1 MQRPVA
7 RAALVLALMSGS
19 IEPSGAAGQG
29 RVEIPIRQT
38 TISDGTV
45 RYSVPVS
52 IGGGAP
58 IDAMLDTGSFGLRV
72 LASALRPDQ
81 YTSTRTERRYPY
93 GSGAVL
99 RGPIASASVA
109 LGSASTEAPIGI
121 QVVTSVGCASDRPH
135 CPVSKIPASQYG
147 IGGDGFAGEGFKA
160 ILGVSLRRAPAAT
173 GANNPLAD
181 IADSSWIINLPRPG
195 EAAPG
200 DLILDPAPDEA
211 AGFVAF
217 QLQPQTGETGD
228 GSGWMDAR
236 LPGCL
241 KEGEAEP
248 VCAPTL
254 LDSGA
259 PGVVIMTEDV
269 SPSSSTGAGVPA
281 SLSFSEGA
289 SDVSAGFVTGSDPAT
304 TIKREPPRQFGPRIM
319 AGSVPFYTLSV
330 LYDAKH
336 GTIALKRR
344 SDTAR

>member
-19 IEPSGAAGQG
+19 IEPSGAVGQG

-38 TISDGTV
+38 TISDGTI

-52 IGGGAP
+52 IGGGPP

-72 LASALRPDQ
+72 LATALRPDQ
-81 YTSTRTERRYPY
+81 YTSTGTERRYPY

-99 RGPIASASVA
+99 RGPIAKASVA
-109 LGSASTEAPIGI
+109 LGSASTEARIGI
-121 QVVTSVGCASDRPH
+121 QVVTSVGCASERPH

-181 IADSSWIINLPRPG
+181 IVDSSWIINLPRPG

-200 DLILDPAPDEA
+200 DLILDPAPEET
-211 AGFVAF
+211 AGFTAF
-217 QLQPQTGETGD
+217 QLQPQAGETGD
-228 GSGWMDAR
+228 GAGWMDAR

-241 KEGEAEP
+241 KLGGAEP

-259 PGVVIMTEDV
+259 PGVVLMTEDV
-269 SPSSSTGAGVPA
+269 SSSSTGTGVPA
-281 SLSFSEGA
+281 SLSFSEGTA
-289 SDVSAGFVTGSDPAT
+289 DVGAAFVTGSDPAT

-319 AGSVPFYTLSV
+319 AGSVPFYMLSV

>member
-7 RAALVLALMSGS
+7 RAALVLALMSGAT
-19 IEPSGAAGQG
+19 EPSGAAGQG

-38 TISDGTV
+38 TISDGTI

-52 IGGGAP
+52 IGGGQP

-72 LASALRPDQ
+72 LATALRPDQ
-81 YTSTRTERRYPY
+81 YASTDTERRYPY

-99 RGPIASASVA
+99 RGPIATAIVA
-109 LGSASTEAPIGI
+109 LGSASTASPIGI
-121 QVVTSVGCASDRPH
+121 QVVTSVGCASERPH
-135 CPVSKIPASQYG
+135 CPVSKIPAHQYG

-181 IADSSWIINLPRPG
+181 VVDSSWIINLPRPG

-200 DLILDPAPDEA
+200 NLILDPAPEEA
-211 AGFVAF
+211 AGFTAF
-217 QLQPQTGETGD
+217 QLQPQAGETGD
-228 GSGWMDAR
+228 GAGWMDAR

-241 KEGEAEP
+241 KQGDARP

-259 PGVVIMTEDV
+259 PGVVIMTQDV
-269 SPSSSTGAGVPA
+269 SSPSSIATGVPA

-289 SDVSAGFVTGSDPAT
+289 SDVSAAFVTGSDPAT
-304 TIKREPPRQFGPRIM
+304 TIKRSPPRQFGPRIM
-319 AGSVPFYTLSV
+319 AGSVPFYAFSV

-336 GTIALKRR
+336 GTIGLKSR
-344 SDTAR
+344 SDSAR

>member
-1 MQRPVA
+1 MQRPLA
-7 RAALVLALMSGS
+7 RAALVLVLISGS

-38 TISDGTV
+38 TISDGTI

-52 IGGGAP
+52 IGGGPP

-72 LASALRPDQ
+72 LAAALRPQQ
-81 YTSTRTERRYPY
+81 YSSTGTERRYPY

-109 LGSASTEAPIGI
+109 LGGASTEAPIGI
-121 QVVTSVGCASDRPH
+121 QVVTSVGCASDRPR
-135 CPVSKIPASQYG
+135 CPASKIPADQYG
-147 IGGDGFAGEGFKA
+147 IGGDGLTGEGFKA
-160 ILGVSLRRAPAAT
+160 ILGVSRRRAPAAT

-181 IADSSWIINLPRPG
+181 MADSSWIIDLPRPG

-200 DLILDPAPDEA
+200 DLILDPTPDEA

-217 QLQPQTGETGD
+217 QLQPQTGDTG
-228 GSGWMDAR
+228 GGAGWMDAR

-248 VCAPTL
+248 ICAPTV

-259 PGVVIMTEDV
+259 PGVVIMTDDG
-269 SPSSSTGAGVPA
+269 SSSSSPGAGVPA
-281 SLSFSEGA
+281 SFSFSEGA
-289 SDVSAGFVTGSDPAT
+289 SDVSTAFVTGSDPAT
-304 TIKREPPRQFGPRIM
+304 TIHREPPRQFGPRIM

-344 SDTAR
+344 PDIVR